1 MFIHMETN
9 NKAEAIKS
17 WLANHRDLETQGSLA
32 KHFGR
37 STTFVNLSL
46 NKRMT
51 TKGAESLVT
60 EIYEY
65 LHEKYGI

>member
-9 NKAEAIKS
+9 HKAEAIKA
-17 WLANHRDLETQGSLA
+17 WMANHKELETQGTIGQR
-32 KHFGR
+32 FGK

-51 TKGAESLVT
+51 TKGAEALVN
-60 EIYEY
+60 EVYEY
-65 LHEKYGI
+65 LVEKYGI

>member
-1 MFIHMETN
+1 MFINMETN

-17 WLANHRDLETQGSLA
+17 WLTNHRDLETQGSLA
-32 KHFGR
+32 KRFGR

>member
-1 MFIHMETN
+1 MFINMETN

-17 WLANHRDLETQGSLA
+17 WLANHRDLENQETLA
-32 KHFGR
+32 DRFGK
-37 STTFVNLSL
+37 SKTFVNLAL

-60 EIYEY
+60 GIYEY
-65 LHEKYGI
+65 LHEEYGI

>member
-17 WLANHRDLETQGSLA
+17 WLTNHRDLENQSSIA
-32 KHFGR
+32 KRFGK

-51 TKGAESLVT
+51 TKGAEALVD
-60 EIYEY
+60 EVYEY
-65 LHEKYGI
+65 LIEKYGI